1 MAYNC
6 CVDGHNILILKTDT
20 ICIDWRARDL
30 LSLILTF
37 FVVFLSLVLA
47 RGVIAGTGPR
57 THDLQ
62 IQTTSSQLL
71 GEQRAEQY
79 KNILDP
85 DEEISFQV
93 YLPDNDSTEIPGV
106 FVYVSPMKTGRIDS
120 RWREV
125 MDQQNLIYIAADQ
138 SGNKIPTI
146 RRMVLATLAVQ
157 ALGQD
162 HEFDTD
168 HISISGF
175 SGGGRVASRLAT
187 QYPEVFTGAVYI
199 CGVDFWKKDQTPGV
213 ERLVQNR
220 FVFLTGSRDFNRQET
235 RQIRKRYIKAGAQ
248 NSKLIE
254 VPGMGHNH
262 PDATYLTEAIQYL
275 QGQD

>member
-1 MAYNC
+1 M
-6 CVDGHNILILKTDT
+6 KTDI

-30 LSLILTF
+30 PSLILTF
-37 FVVFLSLVLA
+37 FGVFLSMVLA
-47 RGVIAGTGPR
+47 RGAIADTGQM

-62 IQTTSSQLL
+62 IQTTSNQLF

-79 KNILDP
+79 KKILDP
-85 DEEISFQV
+85 DEEISFQE

-125 MDQQNLIYIAADQ
+125 MDQQILIYIAANQ

-146 RRMVLATLAVQ
+146 RRMVLATLAVKT
-157 ALGQD
+157 LGQD

-175 SGGGRVASRLAT
+175 SGGGRVASRMRHT
-187 QYPEVFTGAVYI
+187 
-199 CGVDFWKKDQTPGV
+199 
-213 ERLVQNR
+213 
-220 FVFLTGSRDFNRQET
+220 
-235 RQIRKRYIKAGAQ
+235 
-248 NSKLIE
+248 
-254 VPGMGHNH
+254 
-262 PDATYLTEAIQYL
+262 
-275 QGQD
+275 

>member
-1 MAYNC
+1 M
-6 CVDGHNILILKTDT
+6 KTDT

-30 LSLILTF
+30 LSLVLAV
-37 FVVFLSLVLA
+37 FVVFLGLVLA
-47 RGVIAGTGPR
+47 RGAIADTGPM

-79 KNILDP
+79 KEILDP

-125 MDQQNLIYIAADQ
+125 MDQQNLIYIAANR

-157 ALGQD
+157 VLGQD

-199 CGVDFWKKDQTPGV
+199 CGVDFWKKDQTPKV
-213 ERLVQNR
+213 ERLIQNR
-220 FVFLTGSRDFNRQET
+220 FVFLTGSRDFNRAET

-248 NSKLIE
+248 YSKLIE
-254 VPGMGHNH
+254 VPGMAHNH

>member
-1 MAYNC
+1 MMKTNAIEAESQ
-6 CVDGHNILILKTDT
+6 VWILPSNI
-20 ICIDWRARDL
+20 RV
-30 LSLILTF
+30 F
-37 FVVFLSLVLA
+37 FFIVLGLMLA
-47 RGVIAGTGPR
+47 NAAIADSGPM
-57 THDLQ
+57 TQDLQ
-62 IQTTSSQLL
+62 IQITPSQLL
-71 GEQRAEQY
+71 GEQQAASY
-79 KNILDP
+79 KKILDP

-93 YLPDNDSTEIPGV
+93 YLPDNESTEIPGV

-125 MDQQNLIYIAADQ
+125 MDQQNLIYIAADR

-157 ALGQD
+157 ALGQE

-187 QYPEVFTGAVYI
+187 QYPEVFTGAIYI
-199 CGVDFWKKDQTPGV
+199 CGVDFWKKDQTPRV

-235 RQIRKRYIKAGAQ
+235 RQIHKRYIKAGAQ